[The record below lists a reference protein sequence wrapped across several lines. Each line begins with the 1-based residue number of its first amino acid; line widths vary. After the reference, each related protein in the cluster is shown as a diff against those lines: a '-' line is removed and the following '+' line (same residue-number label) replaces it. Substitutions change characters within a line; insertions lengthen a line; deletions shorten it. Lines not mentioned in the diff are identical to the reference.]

1 MSPHHRIL
9 VTGASGFVAPH
20 VARALRDLYA
30 DAVTVVGTAL
40 HDRADPDFGTII
52 RLDVTDRQAVRDAI
66 VRYMPS
72 HVVNLAAIAAPR
84 AVSADPATGWQ
95 VHLDAT
101 RNIAEAILDLAPYC
115 VLVHVGSGLVYGD
128 SAVSGL
134 PLGEHTVLAPTDD
147 YGASK
152 AAADLAL
159 GAFAAHG
166 LKCVRFRPFNHTGP
180 GQTQDFVIPAFAM
193 QIARIEMGLIP
204 PVMRV
209 GNLEPQRDFLDVRDV
224 ADAYVRAIEQ
234 SDAIAPGLILNIA
247 SGIPRRISTV
257 LETLLAMSTAAIT
270 VEIDPERAKASGLS
284 LIVGD
289 ATRARDVLGWAP
301 RYAFE
306 TTIADVLNDCRARLR

>member
-1 MSPHHRIL
+1 MLPDHRIL

-20 VARALRDLYA
+20 VARALRDLYG
-30 DAVTVVGTAL
+30 DAVTIVGTAL
-40 HDRADPDFGTII
+40 HERVDPDFGTIT
-52 RLDVTDRQAVRDAI
+52 RLDVTDRQAVRTAI
-66 VRYMPS
+66 EQHRPS

-84 AVSADPATGWQ
+84 AVSADPATAWR
-95 VHLDAT
+95 VHLVAT
-101 RNIAEAILDLAPYC
+101 RNIADAILDLAPDC
-115 VLVHVGSGLVYGD
+115 MLVHVGSGLVYGD
-128 SAVSGL
+128 SAASGL
-134 PLGEHTVLAPTDD
+134 PLGEETVLAPTDE

-159 GAFAAHG
+159 AAFAARG

-180 GQTQDFVIPAFAM
+180 GQTEDFVIPAFAM
-193 QIARIEMGLIP
+193 QIARIEAGLTP

-224 ADAYVRAIEQ
+224 ADAYVRAIDR
-234 SDAIAPGLILNIA
+234 SDAIPPGLILNVA
-247 SGIPRRISTV
+247 SGIPRRISAV

-270 VEIDPERAKASGLS
+270 IETDPERAKASGLS

-289 ATRARDVLGWAP
+289 ATRARDVLGWEP

-306 TTIADVLNDCRARLR
+306 TMIADVLNDCRARLT